1 MLLRLPAGS
10 RIRRGMMW
18 RAVRLSYEVYNATGQ
33 INVHVLTPDA
43 VLIQPGS
50 EIGNE
55 GVFHG
60 REGFVRGG
68 RELQEI
74 FGDFRI
80 HPEELIDLGDRL
92 LVFVQLRGRARMS
105 GIPLNEPMT
114 HVFFYRGGQIAEMH
128 VYPDRNEA
136 LEAVGLRE

>member
-1 MLLRLPAGS
+1 MASGQVVRQPCPPRGDSRRRLDLWVALRFPRLWAQAGGMLLRLPAGS

-50 EIGNE
+50 ELGNE

-60 REGFVRGG
+60 REGFVRGWT
-68 RELQEI
+68 RTP
-74 FGDFRI
+74 RN
-80 HPEELIDLGDRL
+80 
-92 LVFVQLRGRARMS
+92 LR
-105 GIPLNEPMT
+105 
-114 HVFFYRGGQIAEMH
+114 
-128 VYPDRNEA
+128 
-136 LEAVGLRE
+136 

>member
-1 MLLRLPAGS
+1 MLLRLPVYS
-10 RIRRGMMW
+10 RVRRGLMR
-18 RAVRLSYEVYNATGQ
+18 RAVRLGYEVYNATGQ

-50 EIGNE
+50 ELGNE

-60 REGFVRGG
+60 REGFIRGG

-80 HPEELIDLGDRL
+80 YPEELIDLGDRL
-92 LVFVQLRGRARMS
+92 LVFVHLRGRARMS
-105 GIPLNEPMT
+105 GIPINEPVT
-114 HVFFYRGGQIAEMH
+114 TFI
-128 VYPDRNEA
+128 PIEA
-136 LEAVGLRE
+136 GR